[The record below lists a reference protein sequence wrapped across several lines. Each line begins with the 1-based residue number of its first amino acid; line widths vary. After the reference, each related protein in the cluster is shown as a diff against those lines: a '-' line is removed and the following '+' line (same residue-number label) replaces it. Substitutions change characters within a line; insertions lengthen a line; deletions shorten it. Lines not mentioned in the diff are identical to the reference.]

1 MQALSILC
9 HIAGG
14 FVLRLVYGYV
24 KRCNVIF
31 RLSAL
36 RPKREISDNENANER
51 QKHFYLNCNC
61 KLNTSVKWQQPLTG
75 TVDAQERFLSGGILR
90 LRRRAAAQERLRSD
104 HRELA
109 EPVGCRHRPFV
120 DEGPRLCFPVGLCLE
135 DLRRGRSRFKRRQ
148 KWPDLAAGHQI
159 FLIQVTS

>member
-1 MQALSILC
+1 M
-9 HIAGG
+9 
-14 FVLRLVYGYV
+14 LRLLTNNLTG
-24 KRCNVIF
+24 F
-31 RLSAL
+31 FFL
-36 RPKREISDNENANER
+36 
-51 QKHFYLNCNC
+51 FLNCNC

-135 DLRRGRSRFKRRQ
+135 DLRRGRDSRHRQ
-148 KWPDLAAGHQI
+148 KRPILDTVRQI
-159 FLIQVTS
+159 FLSRVTAAATLRATGPQYWRRVAVMIKL